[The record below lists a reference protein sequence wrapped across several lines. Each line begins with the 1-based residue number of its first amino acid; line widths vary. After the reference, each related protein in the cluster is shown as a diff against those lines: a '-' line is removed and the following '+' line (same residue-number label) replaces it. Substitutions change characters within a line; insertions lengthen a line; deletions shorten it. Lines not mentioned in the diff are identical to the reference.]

1 MACRGLVMPGAIAWL
16 DAPFLNSSNEQWRVV
31 VMVAD
36 ILFYDVTIS
45 RRQTNGLSKFFHN
58 MHIHIQG
65 RRRSGRAGGGR
76 KRVEGSGNL

>member
-1 MACRGLVMPGAIAWL
+1 
-16 DAPFLNSSNEQWRVV
+16 
-31 VMVAD
+31 MVAD